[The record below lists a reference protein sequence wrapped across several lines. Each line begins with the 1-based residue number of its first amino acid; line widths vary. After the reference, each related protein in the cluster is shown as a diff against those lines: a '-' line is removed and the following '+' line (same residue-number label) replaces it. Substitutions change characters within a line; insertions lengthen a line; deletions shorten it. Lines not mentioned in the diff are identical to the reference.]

1 MAEARPHFCSA
12 LLMGS
17 DVFTVTFAFAA
28 SISLWVYLGRP
39 FDVGYYLALWPVLL
53 LFPIAYA
60 GADLYPGFGRNPA
73 EELRKVS
80 KTTSFV
86 FAALAVTVFLMKDAP
101 TYSRGVFVLAWAQ
114 SLVLVPLLRA
124 VIRSTASERSWWGYP
139 VIVIG
144 NGAAAHRIA
153 EELEKRPALGLRPI
167 GVFEQPEPAVELAR
181 QGRVQH
187 VVLTMAGTPR
197 HVALETFEHCS
208 ELFTDVIVIPDL
220 AGFASLWVEGRD
232 LGGTLGLEVRQR
244 LLLRSASVTKRV
256 LDLFA
261 VAVIGTVAA
270 PIALLVAIL
279 IKLDSKGPVFYRQQ
293 RCGRGGSLFTA
304 WKFRSMVADSASALE
319 QGLQSDDALRN
330 EWSSTQKLRRD
341 PRITRVGRLLR
352 RTSLDELPQLWNVL
366 HGEMSLV
373 GPRPI
378 VEDEIA
384 RYGAGYALYKKVRP
398 GLTGLWQV
406 SGRNLVSYQERVE
419 YDLYYVRNWS
429 VWLDLHILART
440 IVVVISGEGAY

>member
-1 MAEARPHFCSA
+1 MAS
-12 LLMGS
+12 
-17 DVFTVTFAFAA
+17 AFAV
-28 SISLWVYLGRP
+28 SIALWVYLGRP
-39 FDVGYYLALWPVLL
+39 FDVAFYVGLWPVLL

-60 GADLYPGFGRNPA
+60 GSGLYPGFGRNPA

-124 VIRSTASERSWWGYP
+124 VIRSTVSTKPWWGHP

-153 EELEKRPALGLRPI
+153 EQLEKQPALGLRPI

-181 QGRVQH
+181 QGRVHH
-187 VVLTMAGTPR
+187 VVLTMAGTPQ

-232 LGGTLGLEVRQR
+232 LSGTLGLEVRQR
-244 LLLRSASVTKRV
+244 LLLRSASVTKRL
-256 LDLFA
+256 LDLLA
-261 VAVIGTVAA
+261 VATIGIAAA
-270 PIALLVAIL
+270 PVALLVTIL

-293 RCGRGGSLFTA
+293 RCGRGGHLFTA
-304 WKFRSMVADSASALE
+304 WKFRSMVVN
-319 QGLQSDDALRN
+319 SDDELAGRLEADEGLRD

-341 PRITRVGRLLR
+341 PRITPVGRLLR
-352 RTSLDELPQLWNVL
+352 RTSLDELPQLWNVIR
-366 HGEMSLV
+366 GEMSLV

-378 VEDEIA
+378 VEEEIA
-384 RYGAGYALYKKVRP
+384 RYGAGYSLYKKVRP

-406 SGRNLVSYQERVE
+406 SGRNLVSYKVRVE